1 MGVSDIQKN
10 KEVVLQFYNHL
21 MAREFDAAMQMLDQ
35 DIEWWTNGSESFSGT
50 HSGRDT
56 VTALFAPLRDH
67 VAVLK
72 FTFGA
77 FTAEEDRVAF
87 EMVSESKMTNG
98 LDYNNTYHFL
108 FWIQDGKIKRV
119 REYLDTAYTR
129 DIFSAQAG

>member
-1 MGVSDIQKN
+1 MSDIQKN
-10 KEVVLQFYNHL
+10 KQIVLQFYNHL

-50 HSGRDT
+50 HKGRDT

-98 LDYNNTYHFL
+98 LVKYQVMKTSINVESPRKKAKPRTSPTA
-108 FWIQDGKIKRV
+108 IK
-119 REYLDTAYTR
+119 
-129 DIFSAQAG
+129 